1 MSRFD
6 LEPPPAATDCDA
18 PHFVV
23 GQDDH
28 GCWLAV
34 ETHNLG
40 GGLFKSRQDA
50 LHYADFETGH
60 RPGAIEMSPGLLQL
74 RF

>member
-1 MSRFD
+1 MLLLER
-6 LEPPPAATDCDA
+6 EPPPAKPKCAE

-23 GQDDH
+23 GQDAR
-28 GCWLAV
+28 GCWLAI

-40 GGLFKSRQDA
+40 GGIFKSREDA
-50 LHYADFETGH
+50 LRFVDFETGH
-60 RPGAIEMSPGLLQL
+60 RPGAIELSTERLQL